1 MSITSAEYA
10 ADHPQTAN
18 RPAWSAL
25 ENRALRCPVGDEM
38 RDWKEAIQEFFATW
52 DGADGCKN

>member
-1 MSITSAEYA
+1 MAYA
-10 ADHPQTAN
+10 RACSHVKYDS
-18 RPAWSAL
+18 AWSAL
-25 ENRALRCPVGDEM
+25 ENRALRCSVGDEM